1 LAAIG
6 RACVAAFCQSNC
18 RVVDEGLIVA
28 DTLDLFRQSA
38 LDTLPIPGADIRFMH
53 HLFSSQ
59 EADRI
64 FDELFD
70 SIDWRHD
77 EIVIYGKKMLQPRL
91 TAWYGD
97 PGTYYQYSG
106 LPLTPNPWTDLLLSL
121 KARIEEVT
129 ATRYN
134 SVLLNLYRDGKD
146 SVGWHSDN
154 ESELGREPIIA
165 SLSFGQ
171 TRTFQLK
178 AKNLPG
184 ASTVKI
190 ELTHGSLLVMRGATQ
205 RNYVHAVLKS
215 SKVDRP
221 RINLTFR
228 TIAIQSAPE

>member
-1 LAAIG
+1 MIMAY
-6 RACVAAFCQSNC
+6 
-18 RVVDEGLIVA
+18 
-28 DTLDLFRQSA
+28 TMDLFRQSE
-38 LDTLPIPGADIRFMH
+38 LETLPIPDADIQFMH
-53 HLFSSQ
+53 HLFSPK

-64 FDELFD
+64 FDELIG

-106 LPLTPNPWTDLLLSL
+106 LALAPNPWTDLLLLL
-121 KARIEEVT
+121 KTRIEEVT

-178 AKNLPG
+178 AKNRPG
-184 ASTVKI
+184 ESTVKI

-205 RNYVHAVLKS
+205 RHYVHAVLKS
-215 SKVDRP
+215 NRVDRP
-221 RINLTFR
+221 RVNLTFR
-228 TIAIQSAPE
+228 TIAIQTVPE